1 MYSIAAYST
10 FTLTNEH
17 SNNLLKSDK
26 LYKAIVMYEQSNRSF
41 KHHQSNALPLLSPP
55 PYEPPSHTASALP
68 QQPPLNDDY
77 RCTIS
82 HQPPNTTMINISIH
96 LHQHLSPGRIPCWR
110 VRRRLIALD
119 QPICAHRRTSD
130 PAFFR
135 AVRRRMNT
143 LCVSFGSREY
153 LPFFGRWTD
162 RSRVWACAEQGCN
175 MEAWVTRDRDT
186 GWLRLWARTKWTGE
200 LEGEDRKLLEV
211 VKGRA
216 ERGGGLRFE

>member
-1 MYSIAAYST
+1 
-10 FTLTNEH
+10 
-17 SNNLLKSDK
+17 
-26 LYKAIVMYEQSNRSF
+26 MYEQSDRSF

-55 PYEPPSHTASALP
+55 PHEPLTQITSTPLHP
-68 QQPPLNDDY
+68 FLNDDY

-82 HQPPNTTMINISIH
+82 KQPPNTTIVNISIH
-96 LHQHLSPGRIPCWR
+96 IHQHLSPDRIPCWR
-110 VRRRLIALD
+110 VRRKLIALD
-119 QPICAHRRTSD
+119 QPICSHRRTSD

-162 RSRVWACAEQGCN
+162 RSRVWACEEEGCC
-175 MEAWVTRDRDT
+175 MQAWVTRDQDT
-186 GWLRLWARTKWTGE
+186 GWMRLWARTQWVGE
-200 LEGEDRKLLEV
+200 LEGEDRALLEV
-211 VKGRA
+211 AKGRA